1 MSLPPGLINL
11 DHYTAA
17 AQAMSEM
24 DEHKAQ
30 MEASRQVSQKVNML
44 GHGGALRNKIA
55 SFAGVRDDVR
65 ASAAPKRK
73 RRDAHDFR
81 NDLVNSFVPD
91 YGYNVPS
98 DATSPTGHISLG
110 MTMIE
115 HGTHQPRWLGS
126 GYKTSD
132 NTYLQYA
139 HTNRDNFSGLIDLS
153 SPNIQILIQ
162 SSTSL
167 RKSVKQRRRKGNM
180 RMIRASGDIKL
191 LLDFTTGVNYAI
203 FDITSYFLQYDLR
216 YRLLVRL
223 TVHDL

>member
-30 MEASRQVSQKVNML
+30 MDASRQVSQKVNML

-65 ASAAPKRK
+65 ASAVPKRK

-91 YGYNVPS
+91 FGYRTTDPNDPS
-98 DATSPTGHISLG
+98 QPTIFISTDG
-110 MTMIE
+110 SQSTDGRSFIF

-126 GYKTSD
+126 GYKTISQTKMKKRKHD
-132 NTYLQYA
+132 N
-139 HTNRDNFSGLIDLS
+139 DPG
-153 SPNIQILIQ
+153 
-162 SSTSL
+162 
-167 RKSVKQRRRKGNM
+167 
-180 RMIRASGDIKL
+180 
-191 LLDFTTGVNYAI
+191 
-203 FDITSYFLQYDLR
+203 
-216 YRLLVRL
+216 YRGY
-223 TVHDL
+223 

>member
-30 MEASRQVSQKVNML
+30 MDASRQVSQKVNML

-65 ASAAPKRK
+65 ASAVPKRK

-91 YGYNVPS
+91 YGYNVG
-98 DATSPTGHISLG
+98 DNVYNVGDG

-139 HTNRDNFSGLIDLS
+139 HNNRDNLRAFILS
-153 SPNIQILIQ
+153 SPDIDPKFQKATQISQ
-162 SSTSL
+162 TKKKK
-167 RKSVKQRRRKGNM
+167 RKHENDPG
-180 RMIRASGDIKL
+180 
-191 LLDFTTGVNYAI
+191 
-203 FDITSYFLQYDLR
+203 
-216 YRLLVRL
+216 YRGY
-223 TVHDL
+223 

>member
-11 DHYTAA
+11 DHYTSA

-30 MEASRQVSQKVNML
+30 MDASRQVSQKVNML

-91 YGYNVPS
+91 YGYNVG
-98 DATSPTGHISLG
+98 DGTAFGDG

-139 HTNRDNFSGLIDLS
+139 HNNRDNLRGLIDLS
-153 SPNIQILIQ
+153 SPDIDPKFHKATQISQ
-162 SSTSL
+162 TKMKK
-167 RKSVKQRRRKGNM
+167 RKHENDPGFRG
-180 RMIRASGDIKL
+180 
-191 LLDFTTGVNYAI
+191 Y
-203 FDITSYFLQYDLR
+203 
-216 YRLLVRL
+216 
-223 TVHDL
+223 

>member
-30 MEASRQVSQKVNML
+30 MDASRQVSQKVNML

-81 NDLVNSFVPD
+81 NDLVNSFVPT
-91 YGYNVPS
+91 YGYNVS
-98 DATSPTGHISLG
+98 DGTAFGDG

-115 HGTHQPRWLGS
+115 HGTHHPRFLDS
-126 GYKTSD
+126 SD
-132 NTYLQYA
+132 NTY
-139 HTNRDNFSGLIDLS
+139 
-153 SPNIQILIQ
+153 
-162 SSTSL
+162 
-167 RKSVKQRRRKGNM
+167 
-180 RMIRASGDIKL
+180 
-191 LLDFTTGVNYAI
+191 
-203 FDITSYFLQYDLR
+203 
-216 YRLLVRL
+216 
-223 TVHDL
+223 

>member
-1 MSLPPGLINL
+1 MPLPPGLINL

-17 AQAMSEM
+17 AQAMIEM

-30 MEASRQVSQKVNML
+30 MEASKQVAQKVNML

-65 ASAAPKRK
+65 ASAVPKRK

-91 YGYNVPS
+91 YGYNVG
-98 DATSPTGHISLG
+98 DGTAFGDG

-115 HGTHQPRWLGS
+115 HGTHQPRFLVDGH
-126 GYKTSD
+126 

-139 HTNRDNFSGLIDLS
+139 HNNRDNLRGLIDLS
-153 SPNIQILIQ
+153 SPNIDPKFHKATQIAQ
-162 SSTSL
+162 TKKKK
-167 RKSVKQRRRKGNM
+167 RKHKNDPGFRG
-180 RMIRASGDIKL
+180 
-191 LLDFTTGVNYAI
+191 Y
-203 FDITSYFLQYDLR
+203 
-216 YRLLVRL
+216 
-223 TVHDL
+223 

>member
-30 MEASRQVSQKVNML
+30 MDASRQVSQKVNML

-81 NDLVNSFVPD
+81 NDLVNSFVPT
-91 YGYNVPS
+91 YGYNVS
-98 DATSPTGHISLG
+98 DGTAFGDG

-139 HTNRDNFSGLIDLS
+139 HNNRDNLRGLIDLS
-153 SPNIQILIQ
+153 SPDIDPKFHKATQISQLKKKK
-162 SSTSL
+162 
-167 RKSVKQRRRKGNM
+167 RKHENDVGFRG
-180 RMIRASGDIKL
+180 
-191 LLDFTTGVNYAI
+191 Y
-203 FDITSYFLQYDLR
+203 
-216 YRLLVRL
+216 
-223 TVHDL
+223 

>member
-11 DHYTAA
+11 DHYTSA

-30 MEASRQVSQKVNML
+30 MDASRQVSQKVNML

-91 YGYNVPS
+91 YGYNVS
-98 DATSPTGHISLG
+98 DGTAFGDG

-139 HTNRDNFSGLIDLS
+139 HNNRDNMGLIFLS
-153 SPNIQILIQ
+153 RTDIDPKFHKATQITQ
-162 SSTSL
+162 TKKKK
-167 RKSVKQRRRKGNM
+167 RKHENDPGFRG
-180 RMIRASGDIKL
+180 
-191 LLDFTTGVNYAI
+191 Y
-203 FDITSYFLQYDLR
+203 
-216 YRLLVRL
+216 
-223 TVHDL
+223 

>member
-30 MEASRQVSQKVNML
+30 MDASRQVSQKVNML
-44 GHGGALRNKIA
+44 GHGGLIRKKIA
-55 SFAGVRDDVR
+55 DFANVRDDVR
-65 ASAAPKRK
+65 ASAVPKRK
-73 RRDAHDFR
+73 RQDAHDFR

-91 YGYNVPS
+91 YGYNVG
-98 DATSPTGHISLG
+98 DNVYNVGDG

-139 HTNRDNFSGLIDLS
+139 HNNRDNMGLIFLS
-153 SPNIQILIQ
+153 RTDIDPKFHKATLINQ
-162 SSTSL
+162 TKKKK
-167 RKSVKQRRRKGNM
+167 RKHENDPGFRG
-180 RMIRASGDIKL
+180 
-191 LLDFTTGVNYAI
+191 Y
-203 FDITSYFLQYDLR
+203 
-216 YRLLVRL
+216 
-223 TVHDL
+223 

>member
-30 MEASRQVSQKVNML
+30 MDASRQVSQKVNML
-44 GHGGALRNKIA
+44 GHGGLIRKKIA
-55 SFAGVRDDVR
+55 DFANVRDDVR
-65 ASAAPKRK
+65 ASAVPKRK
-73 RRDAHDFR
+73 RQDAHDFR

-91 YGYNVPS
+91 YGYNVS
-98 DATSPTGHISLG
+98 DGTAFGDG

-139 HTNRDNFSGLIDLS
+139 HNNRDNLRAFILS
-153 SPNIQILIQ
+153 SPDIDPKFQKATQISQ
-162 SSTSL
+162 TKMKK
-167 RKSVKQRRRKGNM
+167 RKHENDPGFRG
-180 RMIRASGDIKL
+180 
-191 LLDFTTGVNYAI
+191 Y
-203 FDITSYFLQYDLR
+203 
-216 YRLLVRL
+216 
-223 TVHDL
+223 

>member
-30 MEASRQVSQKVNML
+30 MDASRQVSQKVNML
-44 GHGGALRNKIA
+44 GHGGALRKKIA
-55 SFAGVRDDVR
+55 DFANVRDDVR
-65 ASAAPKRK
+65 ASKATKRK
-73 RRDAHDFR
+73 RTDAHDFR

-91 YGYNVPS
+91 YGYNVG
-98 DATSPTGHISLG
+98 DGTAFGDG

-139 HTNRDNFSGLIDLS
+139 HNNRDNLRGLIDLS
-153 SPNIQILIQ
+153 SPNIDPKFHKATQISQ
-162 SSTSL
+162 TKKKK
-167 RKSVKQRRRKGNM
+167 RKHENDPGFRG
-180 RMIRASGDIKL
+180 
-191 LLDFTTGVNYAI
+191 Y
-203 FDITSYFLQYDLR
+203 
-216 YRLLVRL
+216 
-223 TVHDL
+223 

>member
-11 DHYTAA
+11 DHYTSA

-30 MEASRQVSQKVNML
+30 MDASRQVSQKVNML

-91 YGYNVPS
+91 YGYNVG
-98 DATSPTGHISLG
+98 DNVYNVGDG

-139 HTNRDNFSGLIDLS
+139 HNNRDNMGLIFLS
-153 SPNIQILIQ
+153 RTDIDPKFHKATLINQ
-162 SSTSL
+162 TKKKK
-167 RKSVKQRRRKGNM
+167 RKHENDPGFRG
-180 RMIRASGDIKL
+180 
-191 LLDFTTGVNYAI
+191 Y
-203 FDITSYFLQYDLR
+203 
-216 YRLLVRL
+216 
-223 TVHDL
+223 

>member
-30 MEASRQVSQKVNML
+30 MDASRQVSQKVNML

-81 NDLVNSFVPD
+81 NDLVNSYIPD
-91 YGYNVPS
+91 WAYNVTNPNNPS
-98 DATSPTGHISLG
+98 QPPTLPEWA
-110 MTMIE
+110 IE
-115 HGTHQPRWLGS
+115 HGTHQPLFLGS

-139 HTNRDNFSGLIDLS
+139 HNNRDNMGLIFLS
-153 SPNIQILIQ
+153 RSDIDPKFHKATQISQ
-162 SSTSL
+162 TKKKK
-167 RKSVKQRRRKGNM
+167 RKHENDPGFRG
-180 RMIRASGDIKL
+180 
-191 LLDFTTGVNYAI
+191 Y
-203 FDITSYFLQYDLR
+203 
-216 YRLLVRL
+216 
-223 TVHDL
+223 

>member
-1 MSLPPGLINL
+1 MSGLINL
-11 DHYTAA
+11 DHYVSA
-17 AQAMSEM
+17 AQAMIEM
-24 DEHKAQ
+24 EQHKAQ
-30 MEASRQVSQKVNML
+30 MDASKQVAQKVNML

-65 ASAAPKRK
+65 GSEAPKRK

-91 YGYNVPS
+91 YGYNVG
-98 DATSPTGHISLG
+98 DNVYNAGDG

-139 HTNRDNFSGLIDLS
+139 HNNRDNLRGLIDLS
-153 SPNIQILIQ
+153 SPDIDPKFHKATQIIQLKKKK
-162 SSTSL
+162 
-167 RKSVKQRRRKGNM
+167 RKHENDPGFRG
-180 RMIRASGDIKL
+180 
-191 LLDFTTGVNYAI
+191 Y
-203 FDITSYFLQYDLR
+203 
-216 YRLLVRL
+216 
-223 TVHDL
+223 